1 MALAWISDSA
11 KRDIRLCARGLHV
24 GRLADG
30 RDDRVE
36 VVERDLE
43 ALEDVGP
50 VARLLQVELG
60 APADD
65 LAAPVDVVLEDRL
78 ERQRLGLAVDE
89 RHDVGVEGQLAA
101 RVCLNRLLST
111 LRGAASRLALDDHAH
126 AVAVGLVAQVGD
138 ALDLACP

>member
-1 MALAWISDSA
+1 MALAWISDSS
-11 KRDIRLCARGLHV
+11 KRPIRLLRARLDV

-43 ALEDVGP
+43 TFEDVRP
-50 VARLLQVELG
+50 VARLAEVELG

-78 ERQRLGLAVDE
+78 ERQRLGLAVDQ
-89 RHDVGVEGQLAA
+89 RQHVHVEGELQRGVLEQVVEHLV
-101 RVCLNRLLST
+101 RVDV
-111 LRGAASRLALDDHAH
+111 ALALDDQAH
-126 AVAVGLVAQVGD
+126 AVAVRLVAQVGD
-138 ALDLACP
+138 AVDFLLL